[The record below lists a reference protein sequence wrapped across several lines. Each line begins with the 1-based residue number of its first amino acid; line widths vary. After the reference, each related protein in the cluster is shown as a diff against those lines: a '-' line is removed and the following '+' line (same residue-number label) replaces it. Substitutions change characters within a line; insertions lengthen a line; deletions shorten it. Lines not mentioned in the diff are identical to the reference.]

1 MLASLPGLNGLTS
14 GLLPLAQLQLF
25 PVAAS
30 AQSHSIDALYWF
42 LTIVSAVMTVLI
54 FVCIIYFAWRFH
66 AKKNPVPTQIEGST
80 KLELTWSIAPFL
92 VMLIFFAWGAQI
104 FFAAQQPPKNA
115 MEIFVTGKQWMWKV
129 QYPNGGREID
139 ELHVPVGTPVKL
151 TMASED
157 VIHSFSIPAF
167 RVRHDV
173 VPGHY
178 DSLWFTATK
187 PGRYHLFCT
196 EYCGN
201 QHAGMIGWVDVM
213 DRQAYDNWAS
223 GGGAQGTLAEQGQ
236 TAFAQFGCS
245 TCHLLDQQGRGPN
258 LRGLYNKPVQL
269 SDGRTVIAD
278 DAYLR
283 ESILD
288 ANAKIVAS
296 FQPGIMPIF
305 KGQISEETVIQL
317 IGFIK
322 SLSPTGPASQQG
334 SQQGAIVIAPRAA
347 ENNPAATSNSSAAKT
362 PVNSQQR

>member
-1 MLASLPGLNGLTS
+1 MPASLDL
-14 GLLPLAQLQLF
+14 LAQLSLF
-25 PVAAS
+25 PEAAS
-30 AQSHSIDALYWF
+30 AQAGPIDALYWF
-42 LTIVSAVMTVLI
+42 LTIVSAVMTLLI
-54 FVCIIYFAWRFH
+54 FLCIVVFAWKYHRRVHPH
-66 AKKNPVPTQIEGST
+66 AVQIEGST

-92 VMLIFFAWGAQI
+92 IMLIMFWWGADLY
-104 FFAAQQPPKNA
+104 FKAQQPPKDA
-115 MEIFVTGKQWMWKV
+115 MEVFVTGKQWMWKV
-129 QYPNGGREID
+129 QYPDGSREID
-139 ELHVPVGTPVKL
+139 ELHVPVGQPVKL

-201 QHAGMIGWVDVM
+201 QHASMGGWVDVM
-213 DRQAYDNWAS
+213 DQRAYANWAS

-236 TAFAQFGCS
+236 KLFEQFGCS
-245 TCHLLDQQGRGPN
+245 TCHLLDQQGRCPI

-269 SDGRTVIAD
+269 ADGRTVTAD

-288 ANAKIVAS
+288 PNAKIVAG
-296 FQPGIMPIF
+296 FEPNVMPNF
-305 KGQISEETVIQL
+305 KGQITEENVIQL

-322 SLSPTGPASQQG
+322 SLSPTAPASQVG
-334 SQQGAIVIAPRAA
+334 PQQRPVVAGAKA
-347 ENNPAATSNSSAAKT
+347 PAATNPTRRSAPAN
-362 PVNSQQR
+362 PRQQ